1 VQLIN
6 AEESFKDSCRKYK
19 DLYLPVRSR
28 NDIFDVDATLRY
40 GDEIDRDMCLW
51 GIVDE
56 GR

>member
-1 VQLIN
+1 MQLIN